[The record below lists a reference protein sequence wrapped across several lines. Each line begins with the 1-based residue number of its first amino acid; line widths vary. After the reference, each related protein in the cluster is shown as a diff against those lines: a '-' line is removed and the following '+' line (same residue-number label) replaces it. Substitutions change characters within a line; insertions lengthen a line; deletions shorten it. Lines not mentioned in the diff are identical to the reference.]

1 MSSVIIRN
9 GTIVNEGKSRKGDVL
24 IIDDKIAA
32 AGHIEADSIPHD
44 ALSVDAEGCFVFPG
58 IIDVHV
64 HLREPGLTYKADI
77 LTETKAAVAGGV
89 TSFMDM
95 PNTIPQTT
103 TLKAINE
110 KFSLARDKS
119 LINYS
124 FYLGAT
130 NSNLNEILNA
140 DPETMCGIKIFLS
153 ASTGDMILTD
163 EKIIREIFSRTKLLV
178 ACHCED
184 ESIIRRNINTFKE
197 KYGENLSPDY
207 HPVIRSRDACLKA
220 TSFIVKIASEYSV
233 RLHILHISTA
243 DEIKLFSCEVPPEDK
258 KLTSETSIHYLWFDD
273 SDYKR
278 LGNLIK
284 WNPAIKTRFDREA
297 LIKAL
302 NNDLIDIIATDHA
315 PHTEEEKR
323 ETYFKAPSGGPMLQH
338 SLVAMMELYHR
349 GMISAEKIVEKMCH
363 NPAKIYRIKN
373 RGFIREGYKADICIL
388 NPDSP
393 WTVNKDNILY
403 KCKWSPFE
411 GVNFRSR
418 VEYTFVNGVI
428 VYNKGIINDSH
439 RGEKLLFNIK

>member
-1 MSSVIIRN
+1 VNSVIIKN

-24 IIDDKIAA
+24 IVDDKIAA
-32 AGHIEADSIPHD
+32 TGHIEADSIPRD
-44 ALSVDAEGCFVFPG
+44 TLSIDAEGCFVIPG

-64 HLREPGLTYKADI
+64 HLREPGLTHKADI
-77 LTETKAAVAGGV
+77 FTETKAAVAGGV

-95 PNTIPQTT
+95 PNTIPHTT
-103 TLKAINE
+103 TLNAINE

-124 FYLGAT
+124 FYLGAI

-140 DPETMCGIKIFLS
+140 DPETICGIKIFLG

-163 EKIIREIFSRTKLLV
+163 EKIIREIFSRTNLLV

-184 ESIIRRNINTFKE
+184 ESIIRGNINAFRE
-197 KYGENLSPDY
+197 KYGENLSPEF
-207 HPVIRSRDACLKA
+207 HPMIRSRDACFNA
-220 TSFIVKIASEYSV
+220 TSFIIKIAAEYDV

-243 DEIKLFSCEVPPEDK
+243 DEIKLFTGEVPPEAK
-258 KLTSETSIHYLWFDD
+258 KLTSETCIHYLWFDD

-278 LGNLIK
+278 LGNHIK
-284 WNPAIKTRFDREA
+284 WNPAIKTRFDRDA
-297 LIKAL
+297 LIKAV
-302 NNDLIDIIATDHA
+302 NHDLIDIISTDHA
-315 PHTEEEKR
+315 PHTEEEKK

-393 WTVNKDNILY
+393 WTVKKDNILY

-411 GVNFRSR
+411 GINFRSR
-418 VEYTFVNGVI
+418 VEYTIVNGVI
-428 VYNKGIINDSH
+428 VYNNGIINDSH